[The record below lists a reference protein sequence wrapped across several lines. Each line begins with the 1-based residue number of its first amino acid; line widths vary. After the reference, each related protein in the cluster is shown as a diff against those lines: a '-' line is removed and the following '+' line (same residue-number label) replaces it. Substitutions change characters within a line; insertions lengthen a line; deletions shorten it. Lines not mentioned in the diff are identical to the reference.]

1 MFTCAL
7 IGADGSGK
15 STVCERLPA
24 ALPMPMKCLY
34 MGVNS
39 ERSQYVLPTTRLI
52 RAAKRA
58 FGAAPDTAGPRD
70 PAELAT
76 PRPRGLVKRGLRSL
90 RAGLRLANRLL
101 EESYGQLVAWFFLRA
116 GNVVLFDRHYL
127 ADYYAY
133 DVAPTTAPRPLSRRI
148 HGFFLMHILPKP
160 DLVIFLDAEPEVLFA
175 RKGEGTL
182 ELLAQR
188 RADYLQLRDV
198 VPAFEVVDASQPL
211 ERVVEQVADRLI
223 AAHAAR
229 LAGARGVPC

>member
-1 MFTCAL
+1 
-7 IGADGSGK
+7 
-15 STVCERLPA
+15 
-24 ALPMPMKCLY
+24 
-34 MGVNS
+34 
-39 ERSQYVLPTTRLI
+39 
-52 RAAKRA
+52 
-58 FGAAPDTAGPRD
+58 
-70 PAELAT
+70 
-76 PRPRGLVKRGLRSL
+76 
-90 RAGLRLANRLL
+90 
-101 EESYGQLVAWFFLRA
+101 
-116 GNVVLFDRHYL
+116 
-127 ADYYAY
+127 
-133 DVAPTTAPRPLSRRI
+133 
-148 HGFFLMHILPKP
+148 MHILPKP